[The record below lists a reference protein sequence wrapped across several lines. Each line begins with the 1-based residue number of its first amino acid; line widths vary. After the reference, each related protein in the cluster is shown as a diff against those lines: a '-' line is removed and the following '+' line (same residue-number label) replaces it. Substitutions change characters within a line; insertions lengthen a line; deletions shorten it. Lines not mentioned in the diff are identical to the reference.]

1 MTEFDF
7 KKKAQAIRI
16 AALHCHFR
24 SNSSHIGSGF
34 SCADLLA
41 VLYGGWLRL
50 SPEKVQDPQRDRFIL
65 SKGHAAAIYYAT
77 LAEYGFLPREELE
90 SYCQDG
96 CTLGGHVHHSVP
108 GVEVSTGSLGH
119 GLPMGVGMALG
130 ARRAGKPYRVVVL
143 MSDGEMNSGANWEA
157 ILLAAGQ
164 KLDNLLAIVDR
175 NRLQA
180 MGSTEDIIP
189 LEDLAEKWRAFGW
202 TVRRIDGHSH
212 GDILKT
218 LQEFPFDPPRPSVII
233 ADTVKGKGVSFMENR
248 MEWHYKSPNQEQFAQ
263 ALKELQS
270 S

>member
-1 MTEFDF
+1 MNVNF
-7 KKKAQAIRI
+7 KEKARAIRI

-24 SNSSHIGSGF
+24 SSSSHIGSGF

-41 VLYGGWLRL
+41 VLYGGWLRI
-50 SPEKVQDPQRDRFIL
+50 SPDKVRDPQRDRFIL
-65 SKGHAAAIYYAT
+65 SKGHAAAIYYAA
-77 LAEYGFLPREELE
+77 LAEYGFLPSQQLE

-96 CTLGGHVHHSVP
+96 CALGGHVHYQVP

-119 GLPMGVGMALG
+119 GLPIGVGMALG
-130 ARRAGKPYRVVVL
+130 GKRAGKAYRVVVL
-143 MSDGEMNSGANWEA
+143 MSDGELNSGANWEA
-157 ILLAAGQ
+157 ILLAAGHR
-164 KLDNLLAIVDR
+164 LDNLLAIVDR
-175 NRLQA
+175 NKLQA

-202 TVRRIDGHSH
+202 AVRRIDGHHH
-212 GDILKT
+212 GAILET
-218 LQEFPFDPPRPSVII
+218 LEQFPFAPGKPGVII

-248 MEWHYKSPNQEQFAQ
+248 MEWHYKSPNQEQFDQ